1 MRGEYRLDV
10 KTNSSEGLFSEEF
23 FQSAVVQW
31 SSIGSLFANLISWS
45 ALAYF
50 IRPVD
55 FPIILHYNV
64 FFGVDMIGAWWQAYS
79 IPLLGAVVLCI
90 NGTLGLLFFQQK
102 ERVVAHLLLLASF
115 VVQMAVLV
123 ATAAIIVIN
132 Y

>member
-1 MRGEYRLDV
+1 MQGEYRLEG
-10 KTNSSEGLFSEEF
+10 KSEYSASLFSKDF
-23 FQSAVVQW
+23 FQSSVVQW
-31 SSIGSLFANLISWS
+31 SSIGSLLINLASWS
-45 ALAYF
+45 VLAYF

-55 FPIILHYNV
+55 FPIVLHYNV

-79 IPLLGAVVLCI
+79 IPLMGVAVLCI
-90 NGTLGLLFFQQK
+90 NGTLGLVFFQQK

-123 ATAAIIVIN
+123 ATAAIVVIN